1 MKLSLFIATIL
12 ALCLSCDS
20 KKEQEVVITNDS
32 PEEVSND
39 TISDFHCYQ
48 FTNGKDT
55 IQIRYQQEGH
65 EIEGWMRY
73 NFFEKDGSVGEIEG
87 QMAGDTLKLEY
98 VFMSEGLIS
107 EQQVY
112 FLKKDG
118 KLYRGSGEMEMS
130 KDSVMKYMQPNK
142 LNFED
147 TTPMAHLENCPNDF
161 IQSKNIEFYK
171 KEKEK
176 LD

>member
-1 MKLSLFIATIL
+1 MKFSILIVTIL
-12 ALCLSCDS
+12 ALCVSCDS
-20 KKEQEVVITNDS
+20 KKEQEVVLTTDS
-32 PEEVSND
+32 PEEVSKD
-39 TISDFHCYQ
+39 TISNFHCYQ

-55 IQIRYQQEGH
+55 IQIRYQQDGD

-73 NFFEKDGSVGEIEG
+73 NFFEKDASVGEVEG
-87 QMAGDTLKLEY
+87 KIAGDTLKLEY
-98 VFMSEGLIS
+98 DFLSEGMLS

-118 KLYRGSGEMEMS
+118 KLYQGSGEMEMS
-130 KDSVMKYMQPNK
+130 KDSVMKYIQPKK
-142 LNFED
+142 LNFDD
-147 TTPMAHLENCPNDF
+147 TTPMEHLENCPNDF

>member
-1 MKLSLFIATIL
+1 MKTSILIALILILF
-12 ALCLSCDS
+12 LSCDS
-20 KKEQEVVITNDS
+20 KKEQKVVLTNDF
-32 PEEVSND
+32 PEEVLND
-39 TISDFHCYQ
+39 TISNFHCYQ
-48 FTNGKDT
+48 FSNGKDT
-55 IQIRYQQEGH
+55 IQIQYQQEGL

-87 QMAGDTLKLEY
+87 IMTGDTLKLEY
-98 VFMSEGLIS
+98 DFLSEGMLS

-118 KLYRGSGEMEMS
+118 KLYRGFGEMKMS
-130 KDSVMKYMQPNK
+130 KDSVMNYVQTNQ

-147 TTPMAHLENCPNDF
+147 TTPMEHLENCPNDF
-161 IQSKNIEFYK
+161 IQSKNIDFYK

>member
-1 MKLSLFIATIL
+1 MKFSILIVTIL
-12 ALCLSCDS
+12 ALCVSCDS
-20 KKEQEVVITNDS
+20 KKEQEVVLTTDS
-32 PEEVSND
+32 PEEVSKD
-39 TISDFHCYQ
+39 TISNFHCYQ

-55 IQIRYQQEGH
+55 IQIRYQQDGD

-73 NFFEKDGSVGEIEG
+73 NFYEKDGSVGEVEG
-87 QMAGDTLKLEY
+87 KIAGDTLKLEY
-98 VFMSEGLIS
+98 DFLSEGMLS

-118 KLYRGSGEMEMS
+118 KLYQGSGEMEMS
-130 KDSVMKYMQPNK
+130 KDSVMKYIQPKK
-142 LNFED
+142 LNFDD
-147 TTPMAHLENCPNDF
+147 TTPMEHLENCPNDF